1 MKGSKEIKRW
11 TRLLVQQYGKKN
23 GKVRSCY
30 FDSPEMEMKQA
41 TNKHLKA
48 LKDTSWKKHDVA

>member
-1 MKGSKEIKRW
+1 MKGSKEIRRW
-11 TRLLVQQYGKKN
+11 TRLLVQRYGKKN

-30 FDSPEMEMKQA
+30 FDSPEMEVKQE

-48 LKDTSWKKHDVA
+48 LKDTSWKKHDVV